1 MPVFAAKP
9 RCGWI
14 EKLQVIAMAEQRRS
28 LFKIEP
34 KIYGAWQPS
43 ANSVGFIRESDAEA
57 KFSLNQPVPD
67 AKSTATRRS
76 HKSRRS

>member
-1 MPVFAAKP
+1 MPVVAAKP

-28 LFKIEP
+28 LFKIGP

-43 ANSVGFIRESDAEA
+43 ANSVGFIRESGADE
-57 KFSLNQPVPD
+57 KFSLDQPVPE
-67 AKSTATRRS
+67 AKSTSTRRR
-76 HKSRRS
+76 HKSR